1 MQELTKSQF
10 NLLKNI
16 YKLTINIPSSSNDI
30 YPITKYSGENITAIR
45 LSLLHHKYPYL
56 SDHDFNTL
64 IRKKLVSTENH
75 EAWDFP
81 VSLNKENNA
90 VFITPEGYD
99 YLTKE
104 NESNNSPKSYLLSSI
119 PGIISG
125 VVVAIIIA
133 FLGLNN

>member
-30 YPITKYSGENITAIR
+30 YPITKYSGEHITAIR
-45 LSLLHHKYPYL
+45 IGLLHQKYNF
-56 SDHDFNTL
+56 SDHDFNVL
-64 IRKKLVSTENH
+64 VKKSLVSTEH
-75 EAWDFP
+75 HKEWDP
-81 VSLNKENNA
+81 PLLLKEEKNA

-99 YLTKE
+99 YITKE

-133 FLGLNN
+133 FLGLNH